1 MPLPPAAPREHLH
14 TRRIETRGYRR
25 EDGLWDI
32 EGTLVD
38 TKTYAFWSHA
48 HGDMLAGQPV
58 HDMTIR
64 LTVDDELVIH
74 DAVGCMDHT
83 PYPICGN
90 AAFNVE
96 DLKGLKIG
104 PGWTRRA
111 HKLMGGRRGCTH
123 LFELLRPI
131 ATTCFQT
138 MSCSRFREDKEHK
151 TKPTNVGKRPFFIDS
166 CHALAADGDIV
177 KDFWPQFYEDRS
189 KAC

>member
-48 HGDMLAGQPV
+48 HGDMPAGQPV

-64 LTVDDELVIH
+64 LTIDDELVIH
-74 DAVGCMDHT
+74 EAAGFMDHT
-83 PYPICGN
+83 PYSICGN

-104 PGWTRRA
+104 AGWTRRA

-138 MSCSRFREDKEHK
+138 MSGSRFRADKEHN
-151 TKPTNVGKRPFFIDS
+151 TKPENVGKRPFFIDS

-189 KAC
+189 KAS

>member
-14 TRRIETRGYRR
+14 TREIECRGYRR

-32 EGTLVD
+32 EGRLVD
-38 TKTYAFWSHA
+38 TKTYGFFSHA
-48 HGDMLAGQPV
+48 RGDVKPGQPV
-58 HDMTIR
+58 HDMSIR

-74 DAVGCMDHT
+74 EAVGCMDHT
-83 PYPICGN
+83 PYPICGK
-90 AAFNVE
+90 AAFTVDE
-96 DLKGLKIG
+96 LKGLKIC

-131 ATTCFQT
+131 ATVCFQT
-138 MSCSRFREDKEHK
+138 MSDSRLREDKEHN
-151 TKPTNVGKRPFFIDS
+151 TKSGNVGKKPFFIDS

-177 KDFWPQFYEDRS
+177 KEFWPEFYKDRPTS
-189 KAC
+189 N

>member
-25 EDGLWDI
+25 EDDLWDI

-48 HGDMLAGQPV
+48 HGDMAAGQPV

-64 LTVDDELVIH
+64 LTIDDELVIH
-74 DAVGCMDHT
+74 EAVGCMDHT

-138 MSCSRFREDKEHK
+138 MSGSRFREDKEHN
-151 TKPTNVGKRPFFIDS
+151 TKPTNVGKRPCFIDS
-166 CHALAADGDIV
+166 CNAFAADGDIV
-177 KDFWPQFYEDRS
+177 KDFWPQFYEGRS
-189 KAC
+189 EAS

>member
-1 MPLPPAAPREHLH
+1 MPLPPVAPREHLH

-48 HGDMLAGQPV
+48 HGDMPVGQPV

-64 LTVDDELVIH
+64 LTIDDELVIH
-74 DAVGCMDHT
+74 EAVGCMDHT
-83 PYPICGN
+83 PYAICGN
-90 AAFNVE
+90 AAFTVE
-96 DLKGLKIG
+96 ELKGLKIG

-111 HKLMGGRRGCTH
+111 HKIMGGRRGCTH

-138 MSCSRFREDKEHK
+138 MSGSRFREDKEHN

-189 KAC
+189 KGA

>member
-1 MPLPPAAPREHLH
+1 MPLPPATPREHLH

-48 HGDMLAGQPV
+48 HGDMPVGKPV

-64 LTVDDELVIH
+64 LTIDDELIIH
-74 DAVGCMDHT
+74 EAVGCMDHT

-90 AAFNVE
+90 AALNVE
-96 DLKGLKIG
+96 SLKGLKIG

-138 MSCSRFREDKEHK
+138 MSGSRFREDKEHN
-151 TKPTNVGKRPFFIDS
+151 TKPANVGKRPFFIDS

-189 KAC
+189 KAS

>member
-14 TRRIETRGYRR
+14 TREIECRGYRR

-32 EGTLVD
+32 EGRLVD
-38 TKTYAFWSHA
+38 TKTYGFFSHA
-48 HGDMLAGQPV
+48 RGDVKPGQPV
-58 HDMTIR
+58 HDMSIR

-74 DAVGCMDHT
+74 EAVGCMDHT
-83 PYPICGN
+83 PYPICGK
-90 AAFNVE
+90 AAFTVDE
-96 DLKGLKIG
+96 LKGLKIC

-131 ATTCFQT
+131 ATVCFQT
-138 MSCSRFREDKEHK
+138 MSDSRFREDKEQY
-151 TKPTNVGKRPFFIDS
+151 TRPGTAGKRPFFIDS

-177 KDFWPQFYEDRS
+177 KEFWPEFYKDRPTS
-189 KAC
+189 N

>member
-1 MPLPPAAPREHLH
+1 REHLH

-48 HGDMLAGQPV
+48 HGDMPVGKPV

-64 LTVDDELVIH
+64 LTINDELVIH
-74 DAVGCMDHT
+74 EAVGCMDHT

-90 AAFNVE
+90 AALNVE

-138 MSCSRFREDKEHK
+138 MSGSRFREDKEHN
-151 TKPTNVGKRPFFIDS
+151 TELANDGKRPFFIDS

-189 KAC
+189 KAS